1 MFLTHLNQAFLYRM
15 QGYDTGYIKD
25 AGYIKQDTEYRIQD
39 TGYKIQVTR
48 YSYTINDTEYRIND
62 TIRNK

>member
-25 AGYIKQDTEYRIQD
+25 AGYIKQDTGYR
-39 TGYKIQVTR
+39 IQVTR
-48 YSYTINDTEYRIND
+48 NRYTINDTEYRIND